1 MKEQVK
7 KLHQQG
13 YSIREIAEKVN
24 TSKSTVAR
32 WLQETSSNQP
42 FPSKPNP
49 NIELEL
55 KRMQLNHEL
64 ELRKLAQQER
74 ELDIRNKQSKDQDRL
89 NCIEL
94 RKRLLPIQKWA
105 SLQLKLMN
113 QHLGGAVPCTYQDI
127 SNMKSQLY
135 QYEETLSDYVSIHQ
149 LDEWDD
155 CLDILKELIAKT
167 EEWLGQLDQIRDS
180 ATPFD
185 SDSDSD
191 ESWDDA
197 DDFEEDFDQD
207 SDENQDCSYSWKAFE
222 TDLMYLGELL

>member
-74 ELDIRNKQSKDQDRL
+74 ELDIRHKQSKDQDRF
-89 NCIEL
+89 NGIEL

-113 QHLGGAVPCTYQDI
+113 RNLDGAVPCNYQDI
-127 SNMKSQLY
+127 TNMKSQLS
-135 QYEETLSDYVSIHQ
+135 QYEVSLSDYVRIHQ

-155 CLDILKELIAKT
+155 CLDILSALLNKT
-167 EEWLGQLDQIRDS
+167 EEWLGQLDEIRDK
-180 ATPFD
+180 TIPFD
-185 SDSDSD
+185 PNSDD
-191 ESWDDA
+191 
-197 DDFEEDFDQD
+197 
-207 SDENQDCSYSWKAFE
+207 NQDCSYSWKAFE
-222 TDLMYLGELL
+222 TDLMYLEEILG

>member
-7 KLHQQG
+7 KLQQQG

-74 ELDIRNKQSKDQDRL
+74 ELEIRHKQSKDQDRF
-89 NCIEL
+89 NGIEL

-113 QHLGGAVPCTYQDI
+113 RNLDGAIPCTYQ
-127 SNMKSQLY
+127 
-135 QYEETLSDYVSIHQ
+135 T
-149 LDEWDD
+149 
-155 CLDILKELIAKT
+155 
-167 EEWLGQLDQIRDS
+167 
-180 ATPFD
+180 
-185 SDSDSD
+185 
-191 ESWDDA
+191 
-197 DDFEEDFDQD
+197 
-207 SDENQDCSYSWKAFE
+207 
-222 TDLMYLGELL
+222 